1 MKLLGLKEI
10 KQYLKGLDLIPL
22 IEQGFV
28 AYSQGKAIVPPVG
41 ELLIEENAGE
51 VHIKY
56 GLIKQDDIYVIKIA
70 SGFYNNANLGL
81 PSSNGMMLV
90 FKQETGEALAVLHDE
105 GYLTDIRTA
114 VAGAIAAKHLAP
126 KNINRIAV
134 VGTGIQARLQLQY
147 LKQVTNCRDV
157 MIWGRNAR
165 ACEAYAKDIQ
175 AQGFKVQTAHNTQ
188 EIMQHCQL
196 IITTTP
202 SKTPL
207 LHISDLQAGT
217 HITAVGA
224 DTPEKQELDA
234 EILAKADLVVVD
246 STLQCKRRGE
256 ASHALKQKLITEKD
270 MLELG
275 SVISG
280 GAKGRTNE
288 KQITVADLTGVAVQD
303 IQIAKAVYFASG
315 ISGDIQHLS
324 ATDRL
329 GLPNRR
335 FR

>member
-1 MKLLGLKEI
+1 MPKESRQYMKLLNLQEI
-10 KQYLKGLDLIPL
+10 KQYLESLDLIPL

-28 AYSQGKAIVPPVG
+28 AYSQGKAVMPPVG
-41 ELLIEENAGE
+41 ELLIEEHAGE

-70 SGFYNNANLGL
+70 SGFYNNADLGL
-81 PSSNGMMLV
+81 PSSNGLMLV
-90 FKQETGEALAVLHDE
+90 FRQQTGEALAVLHDE
-105 GYLTDIRTA
+105 GHLTDIRTA

-126 KNINRIAV
+126 KSVNRIGV
-134 VGTGIQARLQLQY
+134 VGIGIQARLQLLF

-157 MIWGRNAR
+157 MVWGRNTV
-165 ACEAYAKDIQ
+165 ACDAYAKDMQ
-175 AQGFKVQTAHNTQ
+175 VQGFNVQKAPDTQ
-188 EIMQHCQL
+188 EIMQNCQL

-207 LHISDLQAGT
+207 LHVSNLRAGT

-246 STLQCKRRGE
+246 SKSQCKLRGE
-256 ASHALKQKLITEKD
+256 ASHALEQKLITEKD

-275 SVISG
+275 TVISG
-280 GAKGRTNE
+280 DAKSRTSE

-303 IQIAKAVYFASG
+303 IQIAKAVYFAC
-315 ISGDIQHLS
+315 LS
-324 ATDRL
+324 KKAHA
-329 GLPNRR
+329 
-335 FR
+335 